1 MSQENVDTLRGLID
15 AFNRRDGEAVL
26 SILHPEIEFSSALV
40 EGKTYRGLEGMV
52 QYRKDLDSAWSDW
65 HTEGDRFIP
74 SGDNV
79 VHLYRIAG
87 TGKASGVRLAQAI
100 AVVWTFRDGKP
111 ARGQVYSRQRD
122 ALHAVGLSEQDAHAD
137 S

>member
-1 MSQENVDTLRGLID
+1 M
-15 AFNRRDGEAVL
+15 L

-74 SGDNV
+74 
-79 VHLYRIAG
+79 I
-87 TGKASGVRLAQAI
+87 
-100 AVVWTFRDGKP
+100 W
-111 ARGQVYSRQRD
+111 RQRRPPVPD
-122 ALHAVGLSEQDAHAD
+122 RRHWEGERRSA
-137 S
+137 